1 MRAPPSA
8 AVPAPT
14 DGERAVQEH
23 LVRLCTPMY
32 RPVTRAAI
40 LSFAT
45 AGLVVGVGVG
55 LLIAD
60 VPPRTIFGVTLAIVV
75 AGLAIAWSFLLRRP
89 TRKAMHLVMAHDL
102 LERKAFERT
111 TGGPMPRG
119 EKAIHRWLAE
129 HPGELEGF
137 SVLFGLGRLDDA
149 ERLLDATDRTDPDEW
164 FQDARARAL
173 LALLRGED
181 PDIAL
186 LERRLGDL
194 RDPRPVPAPKRLPR
208 RRPRAGGH
216 RPGRVIDPGPRGD
229 RGAGRRRR
237 VAGRVGDIPRRAPGV
252 LAFALVSIVAASRL
266 P

>member
-1 MRAPPSA
+1 V
-8 AVPAPT
+8 VPAPT
-14 DGERAVQEH
+14 DQERAVQEH

-32 RPVTRAAI
+32 RPVTQAAI

-137 SVLFGLGRLDDA
+137 SVLVGLGRLDDA
-149 ERLLDATDRTDPDEW
+149 ERLLDTADRTDADDW

-173 LALLRGED
+173 LALLRGEE

-194 RDPRPVPAPKRLPR
+194 RDPDRYQHRSACLAIV
-208 RRPRAGGH
+208 RAQ
-216 RPGRVIDPGPRGD
+216 VAID
-229 RGAGRRRR
+229 RGQSPIPVLA
-237 VAGRVGDIPRRAPGV
+237 ATEERVGAVGSLGEWATSIGAHAGFAF
-252 LAFALVSIVAASRL
+252 LAFALISLVAASRL